1 VQPTELDQ
9 LGMTIAPAPDAEGVV
24 ITDIGNDSDASQ
36 KGIRVG
42 DIILEIGGSAV
53 SSAQDVADAIREAG
67 RLNRRALLLRIKS
80 GNDTPRFVAI
90 QLRRG

>member
-1 VQPTELDQ
+1 MAATPFTGSKPLPCR
-9 LGMTIAPAPDAEGVV
+9 LRSKWAARAT
-24 ITDIGNDSDASQ
+24 
-36 KGIRVG
+36 
-42 DIILEIGGSAV
+42 LEIGGSAV